1 MPGTS
6 RRPTCSDRSPA
17 GAAGHRPDPWASP
30 GDSVALFYASA
41 NRDEAVYED
50 PFAFRLDRNPNPHLG
65 FGIGEHFCLGAH
77 LARLDL
83 QVFLRHLVRRV
94 EAIELAGSVE
104 LLKASFVGG
113 PKRVPV
119 RCRLRPRAA

>member
-1 MPGTS
+1 VNHFVRT
-6 RRPTCSDRSPA
+6 
-17 GAAGHRPDPWASP
+17 AS
-30 GDSVALFYASA
+30 GDQELRGKTIRDGESLCLFYASA
-41 NRDEAVYED
+41 NRDEDVYAD
-50 PFAFRLDRNPNPHLG
+50 PDTFRIDRNPNPHLG

-83 QVFLRHLVRRV
+83 QVFLRHLVRRTD
-94 EAIELAGSVE
+94 AIELTGPVE

-119 RCRLRPRAA
+119 RCRLRAPSA